1 MLNVQLFEN
10 RSSQNVLDKFLENI
24 NDSKRGDKE
33 YRLKNNES
41 KSSENMRIILEF
53 PAETEKMRKECCQKC
68 WKILSK
74 KLYDQI
80 YKEKKIL

>member
-1 MLNVQLFEN
+1 MLNVQLFKN

-53 PAETEKMRKECCQKC
+53 PAETDKENDSKEDLKDAKRMLSEMLENFIQKT
-68 WKILSK
+68 L
-74 KLYDQI
+74 
-80 YKEKKIL
+80 